1 MMLKV
6 SLKIKVNLSKV
17 LLGVIGVSAGISAYQ
32 YICSRKRRIASLNSS
47 NVDCNTKNNDGINL
61 EAWRKEQA
69 QKEVNCNENKSVENK
84 LDCDISENK
93 LIQSEAAKSNSSSLS

>member
-32 YICSRKRRIASLNSS
+32 YICSRNKNVASLNIS
-47 NVDCNTKNNDGINL
+47 NADCNTKNNDGILL
-61 EAWRKEQA
+61 EALRKVQA
-69 QKEVNCNENKSVENK
+69 LKMNIIKEMIH
-84 LDCDISENK
+84 L
-93 LIQSEAAKSNSSSLS
+93 